1 MKRPVAEPCA
11 PAHAN
16 SITVSDE
23 DRPAVEEIAAGYD
36 NQANHMRAPRYAGS
50 SASRTIS
57 RRSKASAAACTS
69 NEGGRRSYTPTRA
82 KRARKVTARLRPI
95 RHSTNKQGTPAQVPA
110 SVKFRHRPSIS
121 RARSARTRPD
131 L

>member
-1 MKRPVAEPCA
+1 MKRPCYEPCA

-23 DRPAVEEIAAGYD
+23 DRPTVVEEIAAGYD
-36 NQANHMRAPRYAGS
+36 NQANHMRARGTQGLGKPHDS
-50 SASRTIS
+50 P

-82 KRARKVTARLRPI
+82 KRARKVTARLRPDTTQ
-95 RHSTNKQGTPAQVPA
+95 H
-110 SVKFRHRPSIS
+110 
-121 RARSARTRPD
+121 
-131 L
+131 

>member
-36 NQANHMRAPRYAGS
+36 NQAKPHACS
-50 SASRTIS
+50 EV
-57 RRSKASAAACTS
+57 RRVFGKPQDFP
-69 NEGGRRSYTPTRA
+69 E
-82 KRARKVTARLRPI
+82 
-95 RHSTNKQGTPAQVPA
+95 KQGI
-110 SVKFRHRPSIS
+110 RCRLHIE
-121 RARSARTRPD
+121 
-131 L
+131 